1 MVVILEEKYIKLIL
15 ERCLLLKKDIPLFI
29 SYPLIIRDFV
39 LKLVNHA
46 KKMGIKDIYLEEKN
60 SYEVYYVLK
69 NYSLK
74 ELETSPLFDAKIW
87 DVYAK
92 KKAAFL
98 MLESEIPNLM
108 NGIDSLKLAKS
119 AELKLATKPIYR
131 QKQLKGQIP
140 WCIAAVPNL
149 IWAQKLFPKSK
160 KPLEDLWNYFSDIC
174 MFNKGNPKNNWEK
187 YLKSQKKMEDKLNDL
202 KISKLYYHNKLGT
215 NLEISL
221 SPKSLWRSASS
232 DKWLVNMPSYE
243 IFTTPIYD
251 KTEGIVYSSKPLIYN
266 GKTIDKFFVKF
277 KAGKVISFKAE
288 AGNDTLKEIINSEKL
303 MTSLGEVALVDYDS
317 PISNTKVVFGT
328 TLIDENAACHIA
340 LGCGFSEC
348 IKDGDKLSRAELKK
362 LGVNTAK
369 NHVDF
374 MIGTKDLTIEA
385 DTKDGRITIMKNGN
399 LII

>member
-1 MVVILEEKYIKLIL
+1 MEDKYIKLLL
-15 ERCLLLKKDIPLFI
+15 ERCLDLQRGMPLLI

-39 LKLVNHA
+39 LKVVKYANKL
-46 KKMGIKDIYLEEKN
+46 GIKDIYLDENN

-74 ELETSPLFDAKIW
+74 EIEKSPLFDCSIW
-87 DVYAK
+87 DEYAK

-108 NGIDSLKLAKS
+108 DDIDSIKLAKS
-119 AELKLATKPIYR
+119 ASLKLATKPIYR
-131 QKQLKGQIP
+131 KKQLKGEIP

-149 IWAQKLFPKSK
+149 LWAQKLFPKSK
-160 KPLEDLWNYFSDIC
+160 TPIDDLWNYFADIC
-174 MFNKGNPKNNWEK
+174 MFNKGNPKTNWEK
-187 YLKSQKKMEDKLNDL
+187 YLKSQKEMEDKLNDL

-221 SPKSLWRSASS
+221 SPKALWRSASS

-243 IFTTPIYD
+243 IFTTPLYD

-266 GKTIDKFFVKF
+266 GKTIDKFYVKF
-277 KAGKVISFKAE
+277 KSGKVESFKAE
-288 AGNDTLKEIINSEKL
+288 VGNDTLKEIINSEKL
-303 MTSLGEVALVDYDS
+303 MASLGEAALVDYDS

-328 TLIDENAACHIA
+328 TLIDENASCHIA
-340 LGCGFSEC
+340 LGSGFSEC
-348 IKDGDKLSRAELKK
+348 IKNGNKLSAAELKK

-385 DTKDGRITIMKNGN
+385 ETKNGRITIMKNGN